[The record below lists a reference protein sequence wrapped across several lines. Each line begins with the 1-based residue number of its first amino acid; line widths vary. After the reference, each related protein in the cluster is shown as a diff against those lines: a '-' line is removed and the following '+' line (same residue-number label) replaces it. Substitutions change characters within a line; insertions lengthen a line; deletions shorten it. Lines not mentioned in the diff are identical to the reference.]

1 MNKSEKTFGEKLI
14 EMEKPNPTCKEKYEK
29 EVQTMLEKKLNHFWR
44 AGFAVLS
51 MLGLL
56 AAIPFFNLAS
66 SRMGQND
73 LGLFVRIVTISGTIF
88 SLAWMILMGWIAA
101 TGKLNLRNQ
110 LAHMAA
116 IGIAIGFF
124 FMAYFVFIFV
134 LPVAMIEPTDYRS
147 ICGIQLALIGF
158 FFVTTIALCLIIH
171 ALYHVGFRT
180 HEKLLEI
187 EYRILDLAEKMENQ
201 Q

>member
-14 EMEKPNPTCKEKYEK
+14 EMEKPNPTCKEKYKK
-29 EVQTMLEKKLNHFWR
+29 EVQAMLEKKLNYFWR

-51 MLGLL
+51 VLGLL

-66 SRMGQND
+66 SKMGQND
-73 LGLFVRIVTISGTIF
+73 LGLFVRIVTVSGAIF

-101 TGKLNLRNQ
+101 TGKLKLRNQ
-110 LAHMAA
+110 IAYMSA

-124 FMAYFVFIFV
+124 FMAYFMFIFV
-134 LPVAMIEPTDYRS
+134 LPIAINEPTDYRS

-158 FFVTTIALCLIIH
+158 FFVTTIALCLIIR
-171 ALYHVGFRT
+171 ALYNVGFRT

-187 EYRILDLAEKMENQ
+187 EYRIVELAEKMENQ